1 MFPVLNFVIGYIYN
15 HTFLYTKISFSI
27 SKWHSECRPLLNM
40 GVLAIACTAIHIYMI
55 IILAV
60 VVFLSGAQL
69 MNPVYG
75 FAIYKISLS

>member
-1 MFPVLNFVIGYIYN
+1 MQ
-15 HTFLYTKISFSI
+15 TA
-27 SKWHSECRPLLNM
+27 SKYGRSRYRLHSNNK
-40 GVLAIACTAIHIYMI
+40 IHIYMI

-75 FAIYKISLS
+75 FAIYQIGLS